1 MPYAKLVFDIFS
13 KIYNMESWK
22 VANNILFE
30 NQHNIWQGIGGRFS
44 LNEELKNRNNR
55 LRSRRDLTFFRGKIW
70 DVRKFIDER
79 KKWFPHTISGGK
91 MTSRQ
96 K

>member
-1 MPYAKLVFDIFS
+1 MRGEGGAEF
-13 KIYNMESWK
+13 
-22 VANNILFE
+22 LFNLE
-30 NQHNIWQGIGGRFS
+30 REKKKG
-44 LNEELKNRNNR
+44 NNR
-55 LRSRRDLTFFRGKIW
+55 LKSRRDLTFFLGKIC